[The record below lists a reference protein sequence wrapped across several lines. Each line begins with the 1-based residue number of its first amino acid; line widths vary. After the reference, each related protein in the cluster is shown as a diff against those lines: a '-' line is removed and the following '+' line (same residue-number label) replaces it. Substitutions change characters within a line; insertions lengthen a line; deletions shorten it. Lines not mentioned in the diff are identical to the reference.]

1 MDHASL
7 FTKVV
12 HAYLPKWCILIYR
25 SGAFSITD
33 FGALLFTD
41 HIRFIS
47 TIYPPNSGYI
57 RHFLFQLC
65 NSCAIMVQ
73 LVQLWCNS

>member
-1 MDHASL
+1 
-7 FTKVV
+7 VV

-41 HIRFIS
+41 HMI
-47 TIYPPNSGYI
+47 
-57 RHFLFQLC
+57 
-65 NSCAIMVQ
+65 
-73 LVQLWCNS
+73 